1 MLGFGLDIENTVVR
15 GKQKRALL
23 SLHSNRECKHQ
34 ISKKT
39 QTMNK
44 NYKSLRVGSA
54 TQKIKDSDGL
64 KRS

>member
-34 ISKKT
+34 ISKKK

-44 NYKSLRVGSA
+44 NYKSLKWEVLH
-54 TQKIKDSDGL
+54 KKL
-64 KRS
+64 KTVMG